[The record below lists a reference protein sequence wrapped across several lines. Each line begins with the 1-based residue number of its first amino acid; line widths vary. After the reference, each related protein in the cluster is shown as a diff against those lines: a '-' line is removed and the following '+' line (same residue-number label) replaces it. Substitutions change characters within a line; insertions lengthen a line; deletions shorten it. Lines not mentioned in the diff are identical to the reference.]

1 MADRRRSFDS
11 VTDATSSMAT
21 SQASDESSH
30 AWTPSRVRAALT
42 VHYPR
47 RAGGL
52 NTAAAAEG
60 LAVSER
66 TIRRWTSDTTTDHY
80 TDAQVQHR
88 IGPLLPPAAVLAD
101 EQKRLAHDLQG
112 LEWMTKDRSRIPVLW
127 RNNGWLKPYQVYI
140 AHLTDKRVCT
150 VRITDKTDLGRGKGG
165 AVLQHLE
172 FPTRIHAEAHV
183 LQMLGQLVP
192 WRIVAPEG
200 WKLSAPTRCWLDTT
214 PDSALHTTHESH
226 ATTRENP

>member
-1 MADRRRSFDS
+1 MTHQTPPPAADEGRD
-11 VTDATSSMAT
+11 
-21 SQASDESSH
+21 
-30 AWTPSRVRAALT
+30 WTPARIRAALT
-42 VHYPR
+42 AHYPR

-52 NTAAAAEG
+52 NTAAAAEDLG
-60 LAVSER
+60 VSER

-112 LEWMTKDRSRIPVLW
+112 LEWMKKDRSRIPVLW

-165 AVLQHLE
+165 AVLQHVE

-192 WRIVAPEG
+192 WRIVAPES
-200 WKLSAPTRCWLDTT
+200 WKLPAPTRCWLDTA
-214 PDSALHTTHESH
+214 PDSTLHTIHESH